1 MSPSRLRSK
10 VSSALVL
17 VDFAAVLLALMAE
30 NMLSRLGLPENPSD
44 LGLPMRVAL
53 GGAVIGLVAE
63 LSPSDGE
70 RP

>member
-1 MSPSRLRSK
+1 MSPSRLGSK

-17 VDFAAVLLALMAE
+17 VCFAAVLLALMAE
-30 NMLSRLGLPENPSD
+30 NTLSRLGLPENPPD
-44 LGLPMRVAL
+44 LSLPMRVAL
-53 GGAVIGLVAE
+53 GEAVIGLVAE

>member
-1 MSPSRLRSK
+1 MGASRLRSK

-30 NMLSRLGLPENPSD
+30 DTLSRLGLPESPSD
-44 LGLPMRVAL
+44 LTLPMRVAL

-63 LSPSDGE
+63 LSPSAGE